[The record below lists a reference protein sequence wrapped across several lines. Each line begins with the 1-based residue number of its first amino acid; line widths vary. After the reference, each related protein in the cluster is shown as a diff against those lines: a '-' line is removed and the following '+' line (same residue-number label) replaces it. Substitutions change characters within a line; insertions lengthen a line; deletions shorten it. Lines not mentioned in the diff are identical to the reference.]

1 MRNVVAELEVQHTE
15 PQNQAC
21 SGSGHIRC
29 SFYNT
34 HKRQE
39 HAEGVGAGA
48 NSECKAR
55 NENWAFVTLSMQPQ
69 GLTSP
74 APERA
79 GTPKMSLKCVL
90 RH

>member
-34 HKRQE
+34 QKRQE

-48 NSECKAR
+48 NSECKTR
-55 NENWAFVTLSMQPQ
+55 NEN
-69 GLTSP
+69 
-74 APERA
+74 
-79 GTPKMSLKCVL
+79 
-90 RH
+90 